1 MALNVEQIP
10 NKFNDFNGMKIMV
23 HDLDKPLSN
32 NTEMVEML
40 AFLQIPKLHVER
52 AANDSDGI
60 LVHYKNETNRLWHK
74 YNPEIILVRYKQR
87 RKALTTGKIDLGV
100 TLKERRAYKKN
111 GWVIT
116 SDAVDA
122 ENDRWIGWKY
132 FGGKH
137 SRKDN
142 TGSPINPID
151 PALRRT
157 WFKIYGNPEIWENEY
172 IEEYVQNNGIY
183 KNINWQPYKR
193 LLVPLNVNIFTYNGD
208 LKMFDVGFDG
218 IDRNDYLENGHHLT
232 GTRRPSS
239 FSSQN
244 TMEYQLPVGSMSIST
259 RIKKTQMHR
268 FKFVIGIDNP
278 LATKTNGLPPK
289 IFGPESDIF
298 FTRNYCDGNMLKNGQ
313 EIGKRYFQTNI
324 TRPGV

>member
-74 YNPEIILVRYKQR
+74 YNPEIILVRYKSSR
-87 RKALTTGKIDLGV
+87 KNFTKNESIYTKKRKASK
-100 TLKERRAYKKN
+100 RN

-122 ENDRWIGWKY
+122 ENGRWDGWKH

-137 SRKDN
+137 SRVDD
-142 TGSPINPID
+142 TFAPINPID

-157 WFKIYGNPEIWENEY
+157 WFKIYGNTEIWENEY
-172 IEEYVQNNGIY
+172 REEYVQNNGIY
-183 KNINWQPYKR
+183 LNLNWQPYNR
-193 LLVPLNVNIFTYNGD
+193 LLVPLNVNIFTYNYD

-218 IDRNDYLENGHHLT
+218 IDRNDYLANGHRLT
-232 GTRRPSS
+232 GTRRASS
-239 FSSQN
+239 FFPQN

-298 FTRNYCDGNMLKNGQ
+298 FTRNYCDGNMLSNGQ